1 MRAQIGKIL
10 PGPEVHEP
18 VFEDPSGLRIRHVK
32 RWGRIGAVALG
43 LWALAIA
50 LAILN
55 PGALPGSK
63 PTADMAGGGLAEQ
76 AMEQGRAAA
85 TPAAISGGTGAAGS
99 DAGLLIAASA
109 GPDPAAGPGVGSY
122 GADSVPAGRPRC
134 EGNATPPGAAI
145 AAPASAA
152 LSRVYALL
160 PNDVENAFLPLLR
173 NCGRIDVVLPEW
185 HLIDGPDLGVKR
197 GDVDAEMEQALGA
210 VRSAR
215 GGATEVWPVV
225 GFGPEMTAKDLL
237 TGAASLSGRAAL
249 VEGMLRT
256 AREMQAPAVCLA
268 PRDLG
273 PADATALMPVLS
285 QLAARAQAEGL
296 GLCLVTSLSDRLWLS
311 APVVG
316 VFDKV
321 IVHAYQ
327 EPWIGS
333 HPQPL
338 APVDWFRDQVAA
350 LKAQVPQDKLVV
362 AVGGHAVDWISG
374 EAVPER
380 ISLAEAMFRI
390 AAANAEIRF
399 SQVAGNSFAA
409 FFDQAGRR
417 HQIWLLDAASV
428 HNSIRILQDLGVTEM
443 AIPSLGQ
450 EEPAYWDAVAGQLGS
465 GAAPSFGKPS
475 FPDNVVFTGQ
485 GAFYRLAAPGQVGTR
500 LWRLD
505 EESGLIESLRYEVVP
520 RPVQMERY
528 GRQDPT
534 KIALTFDDGPNA
546 VATRQILDALARHDA
561 PATFFVVGQVA
572 LSAPDLLDRALAEG
586 HIIGSHSFSHPHMED
601 LSPFMM
607 RIELNAA
614 RNLVE
619 GVIGRSPLLF
629 RPPYVRGPGP
639 LDEAQAMAFAV
650 PEEEG
655 YVVAGSDIV
664 PPDWAGASADEIVA
678 KVLKALETTGGNVIV
693 LHDGRS
699 TGMHTAEAVDLLVP
713 ALRARGYEI
722 VPLPVLLG
730 TTVEAVM
737 PPVGL
742 TSSAFK
748 GMSVTTIALLIA
760 VVTAIFWVCVFA
772 SAVRSA
778 IYLYLSARREPV
790 YPRHFGGPPTVT
802 VVVPAYNEDKVIV
815 ATVRSVLASNYPGLS
830 CIVVDDGSTDDTLKV
845 LQSAFGTDPRVRVL
859 TQPNRGKWQALNHA
873 FRVVETEIAV
883 CLDADTRMA
892 PDAITEILRPFA
904 DSKVAAVAG
913 TVVVGN
919 ATNLLTRFQS
929 IEYITAQQIG
939 RRAHEHLNG
948 ILVVPGAL
956 GAWRVE
962 AVRDVGLYSNETL
975 TEDADLTIWLR
986 RGGYRVA
993 YAERARSATEAP
1005 ADVRSLMKQR
1015 LRWSFGNLQTLWKHR
1030 GAFGEFGPRRV
1041 FSLIDMVF
1049 FGYVLPVLSPV
1060 LDLLF
1065 LYFLTGLVMD
1075 WQAGTLSD
1083 GIEMSHLALAALLLV
1098 QLMDLITAFVAHRRE
1113 GAPVLRLF
1121 YLVPLMNL
1129 LYRPLLYI
1137 TVYRAL
1143 WTAISGR
1150 LARWNKL
1157 RRQGGGVVPGVP
1169 AE

>member
-32 RWGRIGAVALG
+32 RWGRIGAVALVFWG
-43 LWALAIA
+43 LAIA

-55 PGALPGSK
+55 PGALPGGK
-63 PTADMAGGGLAEQ
+63 PGAEPAGGGAVALAPV
-76 AMEQGRAAA
+76 ADG
-85 TPAAISGGTGAAGS
+85 IAAGRS

-109 GPDPAAGPGVGSY
+109 GQGAGGY
-122 GADSVPAGRPRC
+122 DANSVPAGRPRC
-134 EGNATPPGAAI
+134 EGGATPPGAAI

-185 HLIDGPDLGVKR
+185 HVIDGPDLGVKR
-197 GDVDAEMEQALGA
+197 DDVDAEMEQALDA
-210 VRSAR
+210 VREAR
-215 GGATEVWPVV
+215 AGATEVWPVV
-225 GFGPEMTAKDLL
+225 SFGPEMSAQDLL
-237 TGAASLSGRAAL
+237 AGTASLSGRAAL
-249 VEGMLRT
+249 VEGMLDA
-256 AREMQAPAVCLA
+256 AREMQATAVCLA

-273 PADATALMPVLS
+273 PADAAALMPVLS
-285 QLAARAQAEGL
+285 QLAARARAEGL
-296 GLCLVTSLSDRLWLS
+296 GLCLVTSLSDRLWRS
-311 APVVG
+311 ASVVG

-338 APVDWFRDQVAA
+338 APVDWFRDQVGA

-374 EAVPER
+374 QAVPER

-390 AAANAEIRF
+390 ASANADIRF
-399 SQVAGNSFAA
+399 SQAAGNSFAA

-465 GAAPSFGKPS
+465 GAAPSFGRPS

-485 GAFYRLAAPGQVGTR
+485 GAFYRLAAPGQAGAR

-505 EESGLIESLRYEVVP
+505 EESGLIEALRYEVVP

-572 LSAPDLLDRALAEG
+572 LSAPDLLERALAEG
-586 HIIGSHSFSHPHMED
+586 HVVGSHSFSHPHMED

-655 YVVAGSDIV
+655 YVVVGSDIV
-664 PPDWAGASADEIVA
+664 PPDWAGASAEEIVA

-748 GMSVTTIALLIA
+748 GVSVSTIALLIA
-760 VVTAIFWVCVFA
+760 ILTAIFWVCVFA

-845 LQSAFGTDPRVRVL
+845 LQAAFATDPRVRVL

-873 FRVVETEIAV
+873 FQVVETEIAV

-892 PDAITEILRPFA
+892 PNAITEILRPFA

-919 ATNLLTRFQS
+919 ATNLLTRFQAV
-929 IEYITAQQIG
+929 EYITAQQIG

-1065 LYFLTGLVMD
+1065 LYFLAGLVMA

-1083 GIEMSHLALAALLLV
+1083 GIEMSHLALAALALV

-1113 GAPVLRLF
+1113 GAPVLRLL

-1143 WTAISGR
+1143 WSAISGR